1 MAGGS
6 RGAARWAVAA
16 FVVANV
22 VIVEVLFFTAGPG
35 KNPTLTVAKFF
46 GVHAALTA
54 AVQVLLVSR
63 LPWVERRIGMDRL
76 TGWHRWVGFAL
87 VWTVL
92 THAVTVVLGYSALGG
107 ESAGATFLSLAAVPA
122 SLLGMLAAALFV
134 GVAATSARRVRR
146 RLRYETW
153 HGVHLLLYVALL
165 LALVHQLLETT
176 TFTASVVA
184 AVYWWS
190 LVLFAFGSLIVGRV
204 VIPVRRNRYHQFRVS
219 AVVPES
225 RDAVSVYVVGRHMEE
240 LPARAGQFC
249 VWRFPGHRHWW
260 KANPFS
266 LSAAPTGR
274 GLRLTAKAV
283 GEGSAGL
290 RGLKVGERVFVEGP
304 YGAFTSMR
312 RTRPG
317 VLLVAGG
324 VGITPI
330 RSMLEEQPVGDQ
342 PVGDVVVL
350 YRVRDQGEAV
360 LLREVR
366 ELVAARRGRLHLV
379 TGPRAPG
386 LPSFDPAA
394 VHALVPDVALR
405 DVYVCGPPAM
415 TDTVVATLRTLGV
428 PKSQVHTE
436 KFSLA

>member
-1 MAGGS
+1 MAGATGV
-6 RGAARWAVAA
+6 AVARWVVWGFVLVNVAV
-16 FVVANV
+16 
-22 VIVEVLFFTAGPG
+22 VEVLFFTAGPG
-35 KNPTLTVAKFF
+35 KNATLTVAKFF
-46 GVHAALTA
+46 GVHAALVA
-54 AVQVLLVSR
+54 ALQILLVAR
-63 LPWVERRIGMDRL
+63 LPWLDRRIGMDRL
-76 TGWHRWVGFAL
+76 AAWHRWVGFAL
-87 VWTVL
+87 VWTVV
-92 THAVTVVLGYSALGG
+92 THAVIVVLGYSALGG
-107 ESAGATFLSLAAVPA
+107 ESPGATFLSLAAVPA

-134 GVAATSARRVRR
+134 GVAVTSVRRVRR
-146 RLRYETW
+146 KLRYETW
-153 HGVHLLLYVALL
+153 HGVHLLLYIALS

-176 TFTASVVA
+176 TFTSSVFA
-184 AVYWWS
+184 TVYWWA
-190 LVLFAFGSLIVGRV
+190 LVLFAFGSLVIGRIVV
-204 VIPVRRNRYHQFRVS
+204 PVRRNRYHRFRVS

-225 RDAVSVYVVGRHMEE
+225 HDAVSVYVVGKHMEE

-274 GLRLTAKAV
+274 GLRLTAKAA
-283 GEGSAGL
+283 GAGSAGL
-290 RGLKVGERVFVEGP
+290 RELKVGERVFVEGP
-304 YGAFTSMR
+304 YGAFTSMK

-317 VLLVAGG
+317 ALLIAGG

-330 RSMLEEQPVGDQ
+330 RSLLEEPT
-342 PVGDVVVL
+342 VGDVVVL
-350 YRVRDQGEAV
+350 YRVREQRDAV

-366 ELVAARRGRLHLV
+366 ELVAARRGRLHLI

-415 TDTVVATLRTLGV
+415 TDTVLAAMKALGV
-428 PKSQVHTE
+428 PNAQVHTE
-436 KFSLA
+436 RFSMA